1 MSDWSPVPGEIV
13 WLDFAPTQ
21 GTEQSGR
28 RPALTLSDSDYN
40 AATGRAMVAPITSRV
55 RNWPLEVTL
64 ASNDPVQGAILVDQ
78 ARCIDWRG
86 RSAKSAGFCAPTTL
100 ETARGKLTALLGL

>member
-1 MSDWSPVPGEIV
+1 MSAWSPSPGEII

-28 RPALTLSDSDYN
+28 RPALTLSDGDYN

-55 RNWPLEVTL
+55 RDWPLEVAL
-64 ASNDPVQGAILVDQ
+64 APDDPVKGAVLVDQ
-78 ARCIDWRG
+78 ARCVDWRA
-86 RSAKSAGFCAPTTL
+86 RFAKTAGFCAPVTL
-100 ETARGKLTALLGL
+100 EAVRGKLSALLGL

>member
-1 MSDWSPVPGEIV
+1 VSDWSPVPGEIV

-28 RPALTLSDSDYN
+28 RPALTLSDGGYN
-40 AATGRAMVAPITSRV
+40 AATGRAMVAPITSKIRG
-55 RNWPLEVTL
+55 WPLEIPL

-78 ARCIDWRG
+78 ARCVDWRV
-86 RSAKSAGFCAPTTL
+86 RFAKSAGFCAPATL
-100 ETARGKLTALLGL
+100 EAARGKLSALLGL